1 MTQHLIDHSD
11 IARNLADSIRE
22 IERELYQAQETAF
35 DLERQRDAATSR
47 ARLYEY
53 ATWMLGAVA
62 LAQTV
67 VLAGYM

>member
-22 IERELYQAQETAF
+22 IELELHQAQEYAF
-35 DLERQRDAATSR
+35 DLERQRDAANYR
-47 ARLYEY
+47 ARVYEY
-53 ATWMLGAVA
+53 ATWILGAVA
-62 LAQTV
+62 LAQAA